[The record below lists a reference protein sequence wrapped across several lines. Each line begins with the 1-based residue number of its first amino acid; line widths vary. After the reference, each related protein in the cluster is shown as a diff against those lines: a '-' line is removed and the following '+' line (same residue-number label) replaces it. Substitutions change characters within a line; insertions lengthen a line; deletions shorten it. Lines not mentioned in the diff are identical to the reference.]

1 MRYFLS
7 SFIFVKLVFEMKK
20 LLLLASIILLTT
32 LSCRQVYWQRNKVR
46 SSGKQLNYSIAVE
59 IKNTVPEIFNPNFN
73 QSLKENCEKEFLRM
87 GYKLT
92 YKDKPDYLATITISM
107 DTFSING
114 TYTFGQGPR
123 TIWQT
128 YKRDKVKAILFDYQ
142 IFNIKLARTKWLEQ
156 NDIYYFDDVDRNAKR
171 SINMIKYT
179 IRYGK

>member
-73 QSLKENCEKEFLRM
+73 QLLK
-87 GYKLT
+87 
-92 YKDKPDYLATITISM
+92 
-107 DTFSING
+107 SI
-114 TYTFGQGPR
+114 
-123 TIWQT
+123 
-128 YKRDKVKAILFDYQ
+128 
-142 IFNIKLARTKWLEQ
+142 
-156 NDIYYFDDVDRNAKR
+156 
-171 SINMIKYT
+171 
-179 IRYGK
+179 